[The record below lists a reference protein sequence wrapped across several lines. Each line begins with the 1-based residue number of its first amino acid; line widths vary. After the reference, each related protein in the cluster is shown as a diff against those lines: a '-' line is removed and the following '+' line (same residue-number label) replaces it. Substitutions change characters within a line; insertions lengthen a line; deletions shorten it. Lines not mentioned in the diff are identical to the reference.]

1 MDIIQELYKI
11 GNTYKDNSKNEF
23 NALKSYKDSV
33 SVNVY
38 SVELKTSDVA
48 MHISPNSGN
57 CESDNFKDIVIAR
70 MQESSSA
77 KGNLFPV
84 NNLMGLFD
92 KKALKVEKFIKGLK
106 TSVKNSEEVFL
117 KSGIEDE
124 IISEIIE
131 LMKDFDYDKL
141 SEVLINNSEII
152 SSNINAKS
160 KSFLTFTYDGE
171 FITHYL
177 QELFDYKLA
186 SNFIKD
192 DSSVKREFTH
202 FLSNKVGKSA
212 TFDTPFTSQNE
223 LANNQQDW
231 FKVKSIATSGF
242 EAGMINLGYKI
253 LLNSFSFY
261 WGGIQTA
268 LIPITFN
275 LNSEEQKQVY
285 SMLAKRISLQKGTI
299 EADSKIE
306 HKLNAFIERFVD
318 DIQKSPVLCSFLF
331 YNQSNAKNDLLL
343 QVDDVMPSYIT
354 KIAKILEENN
364 VNAIPQKGDKG
375 KFYLTNLF
383 NTNIEFFNFI
393 LSNEKM
399 NKVKFFKMLNELIIF
414 GGKEKLHITQWDK
427 YFNGYYS
434 HGTSRQ
440 IDGVYKVSKIFFELG
455 KINTKIFKK
464 ENIVLDKKY
473 SEHTNEEFLSYIEG
487 RKNNIELVNNNL
499 SALAFYVGVLS
510 SMIIRRQIVESSAGN
525 SVLAR
530 WLGSRQIRNEIQL
543 KTAISKIQD
552 SLRKINAFSK
562 GGAGAKA
569 TLINEKVSELIS
581 SKLPKNING
590 DEINICFAIGG
601 ESLIERK
608 TEQLNKEEK

>member
-23 NALKSYKDSV
+23 NALKSYKDNISI
-33 SVNVY
+33 NIY
-38 SVELKTSDVA
+38 GVELKSED
-48 MHISPNSGN
+48 MQLSPNSGN
-57 CESDNFKDIVIAR
+57 CESENFKDIVIAR

-92 KKALKVEKFIKGLK
+92 KKALKIEKFIKGLK

-141 SEVLINNSEII
+141 FEVLINNSETI

-160 KSFLTFTYDGE
+160 KSFLTFTYYGK
-171 FITHYL
+171 FITYYL
-177 QELFDYKLA
+177 QELFDYKVA

-202 FLSNKVGKSA
+202 FLSNEVGVSA

-253 LLNSFSFY
+253 LLNNFSFY

-299 EADSKIE
+299 ETDSKIE

-343 QVDDVMPSYIT
+343 QVDDVMPSYIS
-354 KIAKILEENN
+354 KIAKILEKNN

-399 NKVKFFKMLNELIIF
+399 NRVKFLKTINELIIF

-440 IDGVYKVSKIFFELG
+440 TGGVYKVSKIFFELG
-455 KINTKIFKK
+455 KVDIKIFKK

-473 SEHTNEEFLSYIEG
+473 KEYGNDEFLSYIEE
-487 RKNNIELVNNNL
+487 RKENIELINNNL
-499 SALAFYVGVLS
+499 SELSFYVGVLS

-530 WLGSRQIRNEIQL
+530 WLGSRQIRNEVQL
-543 KTAISKIQD
+543 KTVVSKIKD
-552 SLRKINAFSK
+552 SLIKINAFYK
-562 GGAGAKA
+562 GGVGEKA

-581 SKLPKNING
+581 SKLPQNING

-601 ESLIERK
+601 ESLIEKK
-608 TEQLNKEEK
+608 TEKLTKEEK